1 MSRLVTNAIRSTAAS
16 SDAMT
21 IDSAGKPSFP
31 NGGVGKLLQ
40 VFSTTKTDTFTSSS
54 TSYTDITGLSVSIT
68 PTRSDS
74 KILIFANV
82 HGIGDGSTQAYLRFM
97 RDSTAICV
105 ATDVGSRV
113 SATLGS
119 MHYDQSNDVNHC
131 SQTFLDSPST
141 TSSVTYKIQCRTQGS
156 GNIYI
161 NRSDTDANDS
171 TSGRFTSSIT
181 VMEVAA

>member
-1 MSRLVTNAIRSTAAS
+1 MSELRTNRIVPRDGLPSGS
-16 SDAMT
+16 S
-21 IDSAGKPSFP
+21 
-31 NGGVGKLLQ
+31 GGVIQ
-40 VFSTTKTDTFTSSS
+40 VKSATKTDGDFNTSSS
-54 TSYTDITGLSVSIT
+54 SFVDVTGLSVSIT

-74 KILIFANV
+74 KILIFASV
-82 HGIGDGSTQAYLRFM
+82 HGIGDSSTQAYLRFM

-119 MHYDQSNDVNHC
+119 MYYDQSNDVNHC

-156 GNIYI
+156 GSIYI